1 MYVNWH
7 AGKSMATH
15 RSFGF
20 CALYPPLFVK
30 VHSTVQH
37 SARLLSRLVAP
48 ASGGSQPDPLDNQ
61 PSPVVA
67 HGREG
72 EECGYRAQVAEE
84 RRGEERGQMWIH
96 SLFMVSWERLL
107 FWHCPSVPKNVAPA
121 RFSMYKSKSN
131 DSERGTRKGIFYGLA
146 QTLPFNPFSP
156 SAPTHNFSSV
166 TALPPSPHGSRK
178 SWRTS
183 IHP

>member
-1 MYVNWH
+1 
-7 AGKSMATH
+7 MATH

-67 HGREG
+67 QGREG

-84 RRGEERGQMWIH
+84 RRGARAHVDIFSVHG
-96 SLFMVSWERLL
+96 LL
-107 FWHCPSVPKNVAPA
+107 GAPPFWHCPSVPKNVAPA